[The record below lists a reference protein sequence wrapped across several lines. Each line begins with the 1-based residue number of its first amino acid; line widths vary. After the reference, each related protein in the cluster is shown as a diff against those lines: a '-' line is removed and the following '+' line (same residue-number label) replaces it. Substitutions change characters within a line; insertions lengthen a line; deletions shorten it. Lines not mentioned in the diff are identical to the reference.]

1 MMRIAMAAK
10 GVFPYRLGGL
20 EKFTAFLANALVD
33 EGAYVEVI
41 APIGK
46 PLCDGFEPKY
56 REINIDWPSIKPHK
70 LAYYVFS
77 KKVRDYIAKSDFDIA
92 NGQGSSLWTY
102 VDVKKIPCIYNPQ
115 GMQEYYDPRM
125 LKRLEKP
132 FHLFFNRKIAR
143 KSDAIISPGGIL
155 TDGIIK
161 FLKVRREKVH
171 IIPNAVDLEFCDGF
185 RPKNLKRGKN
195 SFLFVGNISYYKGII
210 DLVNAFKV
218 LDSKAE
224 LNIIGDGDLFKA
236 LKRNNRD
243 TRINFLGKVAD
254 QNKLFEFYWSSDAF
268 ICPSLFEGM
277 PTAAI
282 EAMACGLPIIS
293 TNIGGLPDLVDGRN
307 GLIVPPG
314 NPKIFAEAVRKYIS
328 LPEEEKE
335 RMRTASRQKVED
347 RFTWQKVA
355 AQTMDLINKLVGN
368 KY

>member
-10 GVFPYRLGGL
+10 GLFPYRLGGL

-70 LAYYVFS
+70 LAYYIFS

-92 NGQGSSLWTY
+92 YGQGSSLWTY
-102 VDVKKIPCIYNPQ
+102 VDVKKIPCIYNTH
-115 GMQEYYDPRM
+115 GMQEYNDPRM

-132 FHLFFNRKIAR
+132 FHLVFNRKIAR
-143 KSDAIISPGGIL
+143 KSDAIISLGGTL
-155 TDGIIK
+155 TDEIIK

-171 IIPNAVDLEFCDGF
+171 IIPNAVDLELIDGF
-185 RPKNLKRGKN
+185 KPKNLKRGKN
-195 SFLFVGNISYYKGII
+195 SFLFVGNVSYYKGVI

-218 LDSKAE
+218 LDSKVE
-224 LNIIGDGDLFKA
+224 LNIIGAGDLLNA
-236 LKRNNRD
+236 LKRENKD

-254 QNKLFEFYWSSDAF
+254 QNKLFEFYWLSDAF
-268 ICPSLFEGM
+268 VYPSLFEGM

-335 RMRTASRQKVED
+335 GMRTASRQKVED